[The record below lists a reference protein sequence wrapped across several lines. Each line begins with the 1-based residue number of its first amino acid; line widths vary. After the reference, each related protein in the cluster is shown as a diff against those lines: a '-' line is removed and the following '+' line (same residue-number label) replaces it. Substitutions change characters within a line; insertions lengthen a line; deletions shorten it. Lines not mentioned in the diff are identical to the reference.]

1 MAKWSQLIDRATRGF
16 RARRHSEEDAPADLS
31 ESRSRDTG
39 GEPDPTAQDRHSTT
53 GTTPNQEFVGRDS
66 GDETGDTGT
75 SGAERRA
82 GRDGTEAEGA
92 LRDED

>member
-1 MAKWSQLIDRATRGF
+1 MAKWRQLMDRAGRGV
-16 RARRHSEEDAPADLS
+16 RARRDGEEDAPADLT
-31 ESRSRDTG
+31 ESRSRDSG
-39 GEPDPTAQDRHSTT
+39 GEPDRSTQDRHSTT
-53 GTTPNQEFVGRDS
+53 GTTPSEEFVGRDS

-92 LRDED
+92 LRDEG